1 MTATTVR
8 TGLGQTSRK
17 PPTAKVMR
25 RILWYVM
32 TTAIVLVVLYPVVW
46 LFLVTFKPSSEII
59 ASPSLIS
66 ATPTF
71 DNYLK
76 VFDGIA
82 GVPLWR
88 FALNSTL
95 LSCATVIGTLV
106 SCSISAYAFTRIR
119 FKGRGIFFALMI
131 STLLLPGHVIMIPQY
146 VLFQK
151 LGWIDSYLP
160 LLIGDF
166 LATSAFFVFLL
177 AQFLRSIPREL
188 DEAARLD
195 GCGHPRT
202 FFWIILP
209 LLKPALVAAGI
220 FAFLRTWNEFL
231 GPLLYVNSPEKYP
244 LPLALRLFVDQTGT
258 SDFGAQLAM
267 SVLALVPVLLFF
279 LIFQRYILDGIATQG
294 SKG

>member
-1 MTATTVR
+1 MTGTVVR
-8 TGLGQTSRK
+8 
-17 PPTAKVMR
+17 PTRRRRPVARSVR
-25 RILWYVM
+25 RILWYAV
-32 TTAIVLVVLYPVVW
+32 TTAIALVVLYPVVW
-46 LFLVTFKPSSEII
+46 LFLVTFKPSSDII
-59 ASPSLIS
+59 ASPSLFS
-66 ATPTF
+66 DSPTF
-71 DNYLK
+71 DNYTK
-76 VFDGIA
+76 VFEGVAGI
-82 GVPLWR
+82 PLWR

-95 LSCATVIGTLV
+95 LSGATVLGTLI
-106 SCSISAYAFTRIR
+106 SCSITAYAFARIR

-146 VLFQK
+146 ILFQR
-151 LGWIDSYLP
+151 LGLVDSYVP

-177 AQFLRSIPREL
+177 VQFLRSIPREL

-202 FFWIILP
+202 FFWVILP

-220 FAFLRTWNEFL
+220 FSFLRTWNEFL
-231 GPLLYVNSPEKYP
+231 GPLLYINTPEKYP

-258 SDFGAQLAM
+258 SDFGAELAM
-267 SVLALVPVLLFF
+267 SVVALVPVLLFF

>member
-1 MTATTVR
+1 M
-8 TGLGQTSRK
+8 
-17 PPTAKVMR
+17 AKLAR
-25 RILWYVM
+25 RILWYAV
-32 TTAIVLVVLYPVVW
+32 TTAIALVVLYPVVW
-46 LFLVTFKPSSEII
+46 LFLVTFKPSSDII
-59 ASPSLIS
+59 ASPSLFS
-66 ATPTF
+66 DSPTF
-71 DNYLK
+71 DNYTK
-76 VFDGIA
+76 VFKGVAGI
-82 GVPLWR
+82 PLWR

-95 LSCATVIGTLV
+95 LSCATVLSTLI
-106 SCSISAYAFTRIR
+106 SCSITAYAFARIR

-146 VLFQK
+146 ILFQR
-151 LGWIDSYLP
+151 LGLVDSYVP

-177 AQFLRSIPREL
+177 VQFLRSIPREL

-220 FAFLRTWNEFL
+220 FSFLRTWNEFL
-231 GPLLYVNSPEKYP
+231 GPLLYINTPEKYP

-258 SDFGAQLAM
+258 SDFGAELAM
-267 SVLALVPVLLFF
+267 SVVALVPVLLFF